1 MKRHGDTDKLT
12 ERGKTD
18 FKKGSR
24 KLKDRK
30 CKTEC
35 MTHGEDKTYKTK
47 QETLKLEPK
56 TLSEQLSDGK
66 LVSATLDIGQLYY
79 LVFVCIKQAR
89 HNNIICELASFRCL
103 ACYVKLIA

>member
-1 MKRHGDTDKLT
+1 MKQVNRKKKFFEKTK
-12 ERGKTD
+12 RGRVHQNKTY
-18 FKKGSR
+18 
-24 KLKDRK
+24 
-30 CKTEC
+30 
-35 MTHGEDKTYKTK
+35 EDKTYKTK

-66 LVSATLDIGQLYY
+66 LVSATLDISQLYY

>member
-47 QETLKLEPK
+47 QETTKFNLE
-56 TLSEQLSDGK
+56 T
-66 LVSATLDIGQLYY
+66 
-79 LVFVCIKQAR
+79 
-89 HNNIICELASFRCL
+89 
-103 ACYVKLIA
+103 